1 MCGTT
6 QELAYN
12 LVVGLWKV
20 SLPREDG
27 VTICMVG
34 ESIVEDMLK
43 CKVLDDVSVIA
54 DWGNEDAHS
63 CCSDR
68 SDW

>member
-34 ESIVEDMLK
+34 ESIVEDMPERN
-43 CKVLDDVSVIA
+43 VLDDVSAIA
-54 DWGNEDAHS
+54 DWCNEDTHS
-63 CCSDR
+63 LLLR
-68 SDW
+68 ERW